1 MGKKKNRK
9 RRTESMRMNVL
20 IFSVQFNSK
29 MVQVTAI
36 LYSRNP
42 GHAWNIS
49 NFMHTEKKENETGQ
63 QKTMIKVKH
72 KHISHLFESGQRR
85 RENCR
90 KSQLKPIVGRVCVH
104 CVSACVRETEWV
116 PFFLVLHGALK
127 YIV

>member
-36 LYSRNP
+36 LYSRNL

-49 NFMHTEKKENETGQ
+49 NFMHTEKRRTKQDNKKQWSKSSTNTFLICSKAARDGEKIAEN
-63 QKTMIKVKH
+63 H
-72 KHISHLFESGQRR
+72 
-85 RENCR
+85 N
-90 KSQLKPIVGRVCVH
+90 
-104 CVSACVRETEWV
+104 
-116 PFFLVLHGALK
+116 
-127 YIV
+127 